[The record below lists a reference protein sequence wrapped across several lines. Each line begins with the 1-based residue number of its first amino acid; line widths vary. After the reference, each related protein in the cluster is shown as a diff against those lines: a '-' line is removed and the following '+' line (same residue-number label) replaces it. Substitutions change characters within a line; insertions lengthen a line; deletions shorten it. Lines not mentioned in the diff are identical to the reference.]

1 MRALLE
7 VTLDTEASNKLIA
20 DGTVGPT
27 LEGVMS
33 QLKPEAAYF
42 FARNGRR
49 TMLFAL
55 DVRDE
60 ASVVTACE
68 PFWLRFNADVQ
79 LHVCMNAEELQEGL
93 SRLAR
98 QSA

>member
-27 LEGVMS
+27 LEGVMG

-42 FARNGRR
+42 FARDGRR
-49 TMLFAL
+49 TMLFVV
-55 DVRDE
+55 DVTDE
-60 ASVVTACE
+60 PSVVTACE
-68 PFWLRFNADVQ
+68 PFWLQLNADVR
-79 LHVCMNAEELQEGL
+79 LTICMNADELREGL
-93 SRLAR
+93 SRLGR